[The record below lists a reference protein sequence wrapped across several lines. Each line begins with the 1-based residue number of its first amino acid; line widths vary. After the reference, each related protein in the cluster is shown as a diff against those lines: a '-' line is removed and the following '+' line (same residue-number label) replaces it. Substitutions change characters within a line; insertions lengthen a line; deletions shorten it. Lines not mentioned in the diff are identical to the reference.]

1 MSHYAEQAEHGTSSP
16 TYRLP
21 ATAATSASTAFVG
34 GVLAAGLGLGAFSMV
49 VLAMWITS
57 PYPDSGPGGAL
68 RIAADLWLAAHGA
81 ALVRTETLAG
91 PAAPL
96 ALTPMLCALVPC
108 TLLYRAARHALEPPE
123 DMPPE
128 TPGPPPRAA
137 FTAMAG
143 GYLLVALAAVA
154 YAWSSPVR
162 PDALS
167 TLLQLPLVTGAFV
180 GAGVWTAAGRPGLP
194 APPFVRRAVPG
205 RLRGWFTKAHLAG
218 VVRAAAITTAVLLGG
233 GLLLVGGTLALHAGA
248 AQEAF
253 VQLAPRWSGR
263 VALAL
268 ASAALLPNAAIWAA
282 AYGLGPGFTVGGGS
296 LVAPLNP
303 TPDRPLLPRFPLLAA
318 LPSPGEAGPLVLA
331 AAAALAAAA
340 GIALARSAVP
350 RRAAPRAG
358 YGLVAATA
366 TLGALLCGA
375 VMTVLAYV
383 SSGAIGN
390 GTLASFGPLCWHTGA
405 AAAAWSGAIGV
416 PGALMVRWRRGAAQD
431 EPLRDE
437 EGEPVPVLK
446 GWRRVGW
453 LLDLAVEP
461 APAPVPPAAPEPEP
475 EPEPAKPRRGW
486 WRSLL
491 GWFGFRAPGEA
502 KPVPTAD
509 EDVVYEPETLPLI
522 STRHVRPA
530 GEASVPTR
538 TEPEDEEERR
548 RRWAELKDSGGGLM
562 PDFPPEGQ

>member
-34 GVLAAGLGLGAFSMV
+34 GVLAAGLGLGAFAMV

-81 ALVRTETLAG
+81 ALVRTETLPG

-96 ALTPMLCALVPC
+96 ALTPLLCALVPC

-143 GYLLVALAAVA
+143 GYLLVALAAVV

-167 TLLQLPLVTGAFV
+167 ALLQLPLVTGAFV

-194 APPFVRRAVPG
+194 APPFVRRTVPG

-218 VVRAAAITTAVLLGG
+218 VVRAAAVTTAVLLGG
-233 GLLLVGGTLALHAGA
+233 GLLLVGGALALHAGA

-268 ASAALLPNAAIWAA
+268 ASAALLPNAAIWAV

-296 LVAPLNP
+296 LVAPLHP

-350 RRAAPRAG
+350 RREPAG

-366 TLGALLCGA
+366 ALGALLCGA
-375 VMTVLAYV
+375 VMTVLAYAA
-383 SSGAIGN
+383 SGAIGN
-390 GTLASFGPLCWHTGA
+390 GTLASFGPLYWHTGA

-416 PGALMVRWRRGAAQD
+416 PGALVVRWRRRAARN

-453 LLDLAVEP
+453 LLGLAVEP
-461 APAPVPPAAPEPEP
+461 EPAVPAAPMPDAAPEPEP
-475 EPEPAKPRRGW
+475 EAAKPRRSW

-502 KPVPTAD
+502 KPPAPD

-530 GEASVPTR
+530 GEA
-538 TEPEDEEERR
+538 ERR
-548 RRWAELKDSGGGLM
+548 RRWAELKDSGGGIM
-562 PDFPPEGQ
+562 TDFPPEER